1 MHTTLLMVP
10 HWLDSGSHS
19 LVPSVSTLL
28 APTTLFPSVCLE
40 TSSFVH
46 QFPALHPQLLSS
58 TPSASTLERLRKPQS
73 LAIRGWAFPFGCVL
87 LSPASRLL
95 CTHCCCSV
103 GAKYNPPSGSIHVGR
118 AFGDAEA
125 SRDMAWPDREK
136 RGTWGHLDGLRTSLS
151 PPTSD
156 SGHLPIAI
164 HRFRPLSRCPQQPLL
179 LLP

>member
-1 MHTTLLMVP
+1 M
-10 HWLDSGSHS
+10 S
-19 LVPSVSTLL
+19 
-28 APTTLFPSVCLE
+28 
-40 TSSFVH
+40 TSSQPCIHSFSAPPH
-46 QFPALHPQLLSS
+46 QPLLW
-58 TPSASTLERLRKPQS
+58 SAFRKPQS
-73 LAIRGWAFPFGCVL
+73 LASRGWAFPFGCVL

-103 GAKYNPPSGSIHVGR
+103 GAKYNPPSSSIHVGR

-164 HRFRPLSRCPQQPLL
+164 HRFRPLSRCPQQLLL
-179 LLP
+179 LLPCPSVLRFQERLNFKCAAFRSLISP